1 MGELFVNSQKDA
13 ERILAEMSIAQAIY
27 DAICEMNGSS
37 YRQDKAPLR
46 WDTSSGQPLSL
57 MSIDGF
63 FELRELARRIASK
76 IDTPALISLQRHTSQ
91 SSKKIDFH

>member
-1 MGELFVNSQKDA
+1 MNSQKDA
-13 ERILAEMSIAQAIY
+13 ERIRAEMSIAQAIY

-76 IDTPALISLQRHTSQ
+76 IETPSLISLKSHTAQ
-91 SSKKIDFH
+91 PPKKIDIN